1 MSNRYDDIINLP
13 HHESTIYKRMPTI
26 NRAAQFAPFAALTGY
41 EDAIEE
47 TGRITTDR
55 KEIDE
60 YLKDEINN
68 KLNFL
73 ANTLD
78 TIPKV
83 SITYFVADPRKEGG
97 KYVDKIGTIT
107 KIDTNKKVI
116 VLDSEEINIEDISDI
131 DFENNL

>member
-13 HHESTIYKRMPTI
+13 HHESKVYKRMPTI